1 MKIINIICSVI
12 LTITLPVV
20 SICGGFNLA
29 GRLPDLYSYE
39 MKATE
44 VLNSIS
50 IEENEDQMG
59 AFFSSYMTGKQET
72 FQLTYLFGENTDNLF
87 LSEEQGTMERYKAT
101 LDQSLVIGG
110 IALLLAL
117 ISYFLIYKQNLKQL
131 LRTSLIRGVPVYLA
145 LSGCLLAAITVGA
158 FRSRIL
164 QYLFPYE
171 IKEFMVLP
179 QLLPE
184 SYFLHL
190 FLVSLFISLIIMS
203 LIGYFTW
210 KITKPRRIFGAAR

>member
-1 MKIINIICSVI
+1 MKVVNIICSVI
-12 LTITLPVV
+12 LAITLPVV

-59 AFFSSYMTGKQET
+59 AFFSSFMTGKQET

-87 LSEEQGTMERYKAT
+87 LAEEQGTMERYKAV
-101 LDQSLVIGG
+101 LDHSLVIGG

-117 ISYFLIYKQNLKQL
+117 IAYFLIYKQNLKPL
-131 LRTSLIRGVPVYLA
+131 LRTSLIRGILVYLA
-145 LSGCLLAAITVGA
+145 LSGCLLSAITVGA
-158 FRSRIL
+158 RSWIL

-171 IKEFMVLP
+171 IKEFMILP

-203 LIGYFTW
+203 LIWYFTW

>member
-1 MKIINIICSVI
+1 MKVVNIFCSVI
-12 LTITLPVV
+12 LAITLPVV

-59 AFFSSYMTGKQET
+59 AFFSSFMTGKQET

-87 LSEEQGTMERYKAT
+87 LAEEQGTMERYKAV
-101 LDQSLVIGG
+101 LDHSLVIGG

-117 ISYFLIYKQNLKQL
+117 IAYFLIYKQNLKPL
-131 LRTSLIRGVPVYLA
+131 LRSSLIRGIPVYLV
-145 LSGCLLAAITVGA
+145 LAGSLGTAVLVGT
-158 FRSRIL
+158 FRERIL
-164 QYLFPYE
+164 SYLFPYE
-171 IKEFMVLP
+171 IKSFMVLP
-179 QLLPE
+179 QLIPE
-184 SYFLHL
+184 SFFVHL
-190 FLVSLFISLIIMS
+190 FLVAIFISAVTMIFIW
-203 LIGYFTW
+203 YFTW

>member
-1 MKIINIICSVI
+1 MKIVNIICSVI
-12 LTITLPVV
+12 LAITLPVV

-44 VLNSIS
+44 ALNSIS

-87 LSEEQGTMERYKAT
+87 LSEEQGTMQRYKGV
-101 LDQSLVIGG
+101 LDYSLVIGG
-110 IALLLAL
+110 IALILAL
-117 ISYFLIYKQNLKQL
+117 IAYFLIYKQNLKPL
-131 LRTSLIRGVPVYLA
+131 LRTSLIRGIPVYLA
-145 LSGCLLAAITVGA
+145 LGGSLLAAITVGV
-158 FRSRIL
+158 RPWIL

-179 QLLPE
+179 RLLPE

-203 LIGYFTW
+203 FIGYFTW